1 MVPGKPAMIASSAG
15 NGKASGPRSC
25 RSFRPRRTRTA
36 PWSGAT
42 APSTA
47 ASSAPTSTQRGRR
60 HGARGR
66 KKGEAALAREALGY
80 SRGGFSTKQHLA
92 FDGRG
97 RPLAL
102 VLTGG
107 QRHESPQLGAVLDG
121 IRVPRRRGRP
131 RKRPD
136 DLALDRGYSYQ
147 RCRRLLRRRK
157 LRHVIPE
164 RRAKGSRGGRPP
176 RYERAAYRQRSWAE
190 RGVNRL
196 KQWRAV
202 ATRYDKRA
210 ACYLATVQFAAIMIW
225 LQP

>member
-1 MVPGKPAMIASSAG
+1 
-15 NGKASGPRSC
+15 
-25 RSFRPRRTRTA
+25 
-36 PWSGAT
+36 
-42 APSTA
+42 
-47 ASSAPTSTQRGRR
+47 
-60 HGARGR
+60 
-66 KKGEAALAREALGY
+66 
-80 SRGGFSTKQHLA
+80 
-92 FDGRG
+92 
-97 RPLAL
+97 

-136 DLALDRGYSYQ
+136 DLALDRGYSYH
-147 RCRRLLRRRK
+147 RCRCLLRRRK

-164 RRAKGSRGGRPP
+164 RRDQQAVRRAKGYRGGRPP
-176 RYERAAYRQRSWAE
+176 RYERAAYRERSWAE

-225 LQP
+225 LQA

>member
-1 MVPGKPAMIASSAG
+1 MPPGRGAS
-15 NGKASGPRSC
+15 P
-25 RSFRPRRTRTA
+25 
-36 PWSGAT
+36 
-42 APSTA
+42 
-47 ASSAPTSTQRGRR
+47 PT
-60 HGARGR
+60 GR
-66 KKGEAALAREALGY
+66 KKGELALAREALGY
-80 SRGGFSTKQHLA
+80 SRGGFSTKLHLA

-97 RPLAL
+97 RPLTIH
-102 VLTGG
+102 LTGG

-136 DLALDRGYSYQ
+136 DLTLDRGYSY
-147 RCRRLLRRRK
+147 RTCRGLLRRRK

-164 RRAKGSRGGRPP
+164 RKDQREARQKKGARGGRPP
-176 RYERAAYRQRSWAE
+176 RFDRAAYRLRSWAE

-210 ACYLATVQFAAIMIW
+210 VNYLATVQFAAIMIW
-225 LQP
+225 LQA